1 MTKIAYSLGLAVL
14 IIAVSYAAGTSMLQ
28 SLGISLIVVAA
39 LLLGIDLTAFGKH
52 QEELK
57 KLTSGGLWVHEL
69 EQLSNKDLDGDD
81 EVGL

>member
-1 MTKIAYSLGLAVL
+1 MSNVAYSLGLAVL
-14 IIAVSYAAGTSMLQ
+14 IMAVSFAAGTSILQ
-28 SLGISLIVVAA
+28 SLGLSLIVVPA

>member
-28 SLGISLIVVAA
+28 SLGISLIVAA

>member
-1 MTKIAYSLGLAVL
+1 VSNVAYSLGLAML
-14 IIAVSYAAGTSMLQ
+14 IMAVSFAAGTSILQ
-28 SLGISLIVVAA
+28 SLGLSLIVVPA

>member
-1 MTKIAYSLGLAVL
+1 MSNVAYSLGLAML
-14 IIAVSYAAGTSMLQ
+14 IMAVSFAAGTSILQ
-28 SLGISLIVVAA
+28 SLGLSLIVVPA